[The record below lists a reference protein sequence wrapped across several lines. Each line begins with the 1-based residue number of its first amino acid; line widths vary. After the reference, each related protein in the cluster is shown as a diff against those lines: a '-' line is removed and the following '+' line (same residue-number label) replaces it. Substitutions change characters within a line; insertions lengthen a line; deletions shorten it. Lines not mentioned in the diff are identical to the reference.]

1 MNKPSISRKMLCIS
15 HGTAMNK
22 MSSDTPFFR
31 PNWNECEQFTI
42 PSIISNFPSWPLNET
57 IWNYILYLSSLFQS
71 VLNPI
76 NSNAFFYFVV
86 YNYKRQ
92 PKYLYSYIIKL
103 KLCQDFWF
111 SNSNRTFLH
120 RSWCSIKTKWPL
132 NQFKNDIT
140 RDSNWFRR

>member
-31 PNWNECEQFTI
+31 LNWNECEQFTI
-42 PSIISNFPSWPLNET
+42 PSIISHFPSWPLNET
-57 IWNYILYLSSLFQS
+57 IWNYILYLSSPFQS
-71 VLNPI
+71 VFKLFNKFKCFFWLCRFYRNLLN
-76 NSNAFFYFVV
+76 

-92 PKYLYSYIIKL
+92 PKYLYSYIMKL

-111 SNSNRTFLH
+111 SNSNRTFFTPKMMF
-120 RSWCSIKTKWPL
+120 IEKP
-132 NQFKNDIT
+132 NDH
-140 RDSNWFRR
+140 